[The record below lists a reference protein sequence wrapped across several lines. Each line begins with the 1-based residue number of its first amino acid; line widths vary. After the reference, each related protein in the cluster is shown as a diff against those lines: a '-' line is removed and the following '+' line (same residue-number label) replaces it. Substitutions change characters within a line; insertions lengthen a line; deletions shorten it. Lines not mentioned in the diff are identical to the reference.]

1 MERIEDEVLRD
12 LGFSAAAESRLIGAV
27 ADALEDSF
35 AGEAEFL
42 EQIAAESGWVKGIL
56 GGLGSLWGGFK
67 QSLGLGPPTLRSPVL
82 PYVPPP
88 QLTAGVPVVQAP
100 PPTSVPASQQQ
111 QPAEWL
117 TGGFVP
123 RPPSSDTEPPTL
135 RSPTFPSQPTKP
147 GSDKQSFDAF
157 EAVLEAALQEDAL
170 DAAAP
175 VLAGV
180 ALKRG
185 MPHVAALPS
194 PLRRHMV
201 AAVANAM
208 RTLGHRSAPQNV
220 RAIPGLLRFLSRAM
234 AQRGLPLRALPQA
247 IPRQAA
253 RLANRPDLI
262 AKFAAAR
269 PPSRGQT

>member
-1 MERIEDEVLRD
+1 LRD
-12 LGFSAAAESRLIGAV
+12 LGFNAGAESRLIGAV
-27 ADALEDSF
+27 ADALEDAF
-35 AGEAEFL
+35 AGEEEFL
-42 EQIAAESGWVKGIL
+42 EEIAAESGWVKKIL
-56 GGLGSLWGGFK
+56 GRLGRLWGGVK
-67 QSLGLGPPTLRSPVL
+67 HSLGLGPPPAPPTQRSPVL
-82 PYVPPP
+82 PNVPPP
-88 QLTAGVPVVQAP
+88 QLTAHVPVVQAP
-100 PPTSVPASQQQ
+100 PPSAVPSSQQQ
-111 QPAEWL
+111 QLAGWL
-117 TGGFVP
+117 TGGLAP
-123 RPPSSDTEPPTL
+123 RPPSGGAEPPTL
-135 RSPTFPSQPTKP
+135 RSPTFPLPPSKP